1 MRFMFV
7 EHCEIKDILDLKL
20 KQEVIDFLIKNN
32 AGTPKNRELHINGRI
47 YVFNNVLN
55 FNPNSKYENV
65 RDYIKNLKDIL
76 DNEIPFGRDGFGNIY
91 LVDLDSCL
99 VRFYEHES
107 GNKIELLPFNSF
119 VKLFRM
125 DDDI

>member
-1 MRFMFV
+1 MFV

-32 AGTPKNRELHINGRI
+32 AGTPKNKELCIGGKI
-47 YVFNNVLN
+47 YLFNNVLN
-55 FNPNSKYENV
+55 FNPNSKYENA

-76 DNEIPFGRDGFGNIY
+76 NNEIPFGRDGFGNVY

-107 GNKIELLPFNSF
+107 GNKIELLSFNSF
-119 VKLFRM
+119 VKLFGV

>member
-1 MRFMFV
+1 MFV

-32 AGTPKNRELHINGRI
+32 AGTPKNKELCIGGKI
-47 YVFNNVLN
+47 YLFNNVLN
-55 FNPNSKYENV
+55 FNPNSKYENA

-76 DNEIPFGRDGFGNIY
+76 NNEIPFGRDGFGNVY
-91 LVDLDSCL
+91 LVDLHSCL

-107 GNKIELLPFNSF
+107 GNKIELLSFNSF
-119 VKLFRM
+119 VKLFGV

>member
-1 MRFMFV
+1 MRFLFV
-7 EHCEIKDILDLKL
+7 EHFEIKDISDLKL
-20 KQEVIDFLIKNN
+20 KQEIIDFLIKNN
-32 AGTPKNRELHINGRI
+32 AGTPKNRELRI
-47 YVFNNVLN
+47 DGKIYIFNNVLN

-76 DNEIPFGRDGFGNIY
+76 DNEIPFGRDGFGNVY
-91 LVDLDSCL
+91 LVDLNLCL

-119 VKLFRM
+119 IKLFGV